1 MKESK
6 LAKGVITFAAVLFL
20 SLPIAATAN
29 AADEL
34 KGRSVKV
41 KFADL
46 NLQKEEGA
54 AALYRR
60 LRQASKQVCGV
71 ESLKNAGGVRI
82 IAEQKRCY
90 RDTLD
95 AAVARIDNAEL
106 KKIHEG

>member
-6 LAKGVITFAAVLFL
+6 LAKSIIATIAVLFM

-54 AALYRR
+54 EALYRR
-60 LRQASKQVCGV
+60 LRLASKQVCGV
-71 ESLKNAGGVRI
+71 ESIKNAGGVRA
-82 IAEQKRCY
+82 IAETKRCF
-90 RDTLD
+90 RQTLD
-95 AAVARIDNAEL
+95 AAVAQIDNDAL